1 MAGKKNA
8 KKPAKGKKKA
18 IDWDAIREDYLIQNL
33 DQSRDKPYTISGCAK
48 TWGLS
53 RSAVENHAKKEEWR
67 EELITRA
74 KAQANA
80 NLERRTE
87 TIAQVERE
95 ARKRHANFMKGLI
108 SKAALKFNSIEDP
121 AKDLTVDQ
129 MLKMLQFALPE
140 ERAAL
145 GIPKYLSIT
154 TTTPTDTER
163 EMETPGMRI
172 ERRRLEREVKKE
184 LLALIARAE
193 EEDDEAA

>member
-1 MAGKKNA
+1 MAGAKNK
-8 KKPAKGKKKA
+8 KKPGKGKKKP
-18 IDWDAIREDYLIQNL
+18 IDWDAIREDYLLQNL
-33 DQSRDKPYTISGCAK
+33 DQSRDLPYTISGCAK

-53 RSAVENHAKKEEWR
+53 RSAVENHAKKEFWR

-74 KAQANA
+74 KAQADA

-87 TIAQVERE
+87 TIAEVERE
-95 ARKRHANFMKGLI
+95 ARDRHANFMKGLI
-108 SKAALKFNSIEDP
+108 SKAAVKFNSLKDP
-121 AKDLTVDQ
+121 ENELSVDQ
-129 MLKMLQFALPE
+129 MLKMLQFAMPE

-145 GIPKYLSIT
+145 GIPKYVSIM
-154 TTTPTDTER
+154 TTTPSDTER

-193 EEDDEAA
+193 VEDDAA